1 MDEKL
6 YTCVCGKEFTNSQS
20 FNSHKSLCKEHYIQK
35 YGSLVEYEAQLEK
48 RHKAATESLRKKA
61 DDKKQAVLLAWI
73 DEQHTCERC
82 GKVMTEKFGSGR
94 FCSRFCANSRDHSD
108 ETKDKIRQAL
118 VKPEEL
124 KKKRVRQKAEPK
136 ERKLDFCLICQK
148 PLKPGHLTPYC
159 AEHLVQHR
167 QEERIANW
175 LETGDIG
182 LNPDCTVGPVFRKY
196 ILEEQNNCCAIC
208 GMQPV
213 WNNKALVFILDHID
227 GDAAHSERSNLRL
240 ICPNCDSQLP
250 TYKSKNKN
258 SSRTKRK
265 NFLKTVR
272 DSAKDIV

>member
-1 MDEKL
+1 MDEKI
-6 YTCVCGKEFTNSQS
+6 YACICGKEFTNSQS

-35 YGSLVEYEAQLEK
+35 YGGLTEYEAQQEK

-61 DDKKQAVLLAWI
+61 DDKKQAALLTWI

-108 ETKDKIRQAL
+108 ETKDKIRQSL

-124 KKKRVRQKAEPK
+124 KKKRVRQKVGPK
-136 ERKLDFCLICQK
+136 ERKLDFCLTCQK
-148 PLKPGHLTPYC
+148 PLKSGHLTPYC

-208 GMQPV
+208 GMQQV

-240 ICPNCDSQLP
+240 ICPNCDNQLP